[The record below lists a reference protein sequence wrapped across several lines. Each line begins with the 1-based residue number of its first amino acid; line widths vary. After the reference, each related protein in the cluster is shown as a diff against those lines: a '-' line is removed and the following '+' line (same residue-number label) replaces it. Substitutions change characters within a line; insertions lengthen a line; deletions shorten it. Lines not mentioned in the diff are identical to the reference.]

1 MSTKRIIA
9 WFGFVGFALAVLA
22 EWFIA
27 FASANVLGVLIVL
40 VSPAVWIFPHD
51 VRGDFY
57 GNWPTLAF
65 VGIANGV
72 LYAILGAVIAWLIAR
87 LSGKAKKVSSTG
99 S

>member
-1 MSTKRIIA
+1 LSTKRIIA
-9 WFGFVGFALAVLA
+9 CIGFVGFALAVLA

-40 VSPAVWIFPHD
+40 LSPAVWIFPHD

-57 GNWPTLAF
+57 GNWGALAF

-72 LYAILGAVIAWLIAR
+72 LYATLGGGIVSLIAR
-87 LSGKAKKVSSTG
+87 LRRKATKS
-99 S
+99 